1 MRITYMFVCVLCGHS
16 NDEKDVTTSETD
28 LKENNEQ
35 TNRKKQQQQHII
47 LHVISHHVW
56 CLLHVCVCCAA
67 PVAIVQHLL
76 VGYLFCIILLI
87 AARCFFSH
95 SRSIV
100 WFHIRSSSSV
110 RCFGWTIR
118 QKLKIEARILHL
130 KRSDHQWKW
139 TGIVSGALAYFMWH
153 GMSPINWASTGMH
166 LLSAEAFHKWFRA
179 VWTIDSVNTHYC
191 QYWSSAWN
199 AIVHA
204 HDCTTAIFI

>member
-1 MRITYMFVCVLCGHS
+1 MCVCVVPRRWRS
-16 NDEKDVTTSETD
+16 FNTYS
-28 LKENNEQ
+28 
-35 TNRKKQQQQHII
+35 
-47 LHVISHHVW
+47 S
-56 CLLHVCVCCAA
+56 
-67 PVAIVQHLL
+67 AICFV
-76 VGYLFCIILLI
+76 LFCWSLH
-87 AARCFFSH
+87 AVFFSH